1 MEQLI
6 QNTSNRMEK
15 AIGSLSI
22 AFNKIRTGR
31 ANPSLL
37 DDVKI
42 DYYGNLTPLNQ
53 AANISVE
60 EGRSLVISPWD
71 KSLIPEVEKAILN
84 ANLGLNPSTSG
95 DLIRVTMPALTEE
108 TRQNYIKQAR
118 SEAENTRVSIRNI
131 RRDSNNTAKEDQ
143 SNGSISEDELRR
155 IEDLVQKETDK
166 HIALVDQELKAKES
180 DLLEI

>member
-15 AIGSLSI
+15 AIGSLTI

-95 DLIRVTMPALTEE
+95 DLIRVTMPVLTEE

-118 SEAENTRVSIRNI
+118 SEAENARVSIRNI

-143 SNGSISEDELRR
+143 GNGNISEDELRR

-166 HIALVDQELKAKES
+166 HIALVDQELKAKEA